1 MSKFAPIVFLLHR
14 LNMAV
19 ITIPVLLLWN
29 VKMPLEKKL
38 ALLGIFSLTI
48 FVMLVSIVRV
58 AVTRTSA
65 TIQADQTW
73 LFLWAH
79 VEMGV
84 GRHCI

>member
-1 MSKFAPIVFLLHR
+1 
-14 LNMAV
+14 MAV

>member
-1 MSKFAPIVFLLHR
+1 MSKLSSAISPVYG
-14 LNMAV
+14 LNIKVM
-19 ITIPVLLLWN
+19 TIPAILLWN
-29 VKMPLEKKL
+29 VRMPLGQKL

-48 FVMLVSIVRV
+48 FVMIVSIVRV

-84 GRHCI
+84 GMRSI